1 MGISSR
7 GKCLW
12 STDKD
17 YRILVPILAHG
28 VHSVSGLALD
38 FGHGL
43 ALDFGLDHMQLVNC
57 WGVLQHKDNWIN

>member
-7 GKCLW
+7 GGCLW

-43 ALDFGLDHMQLVNC
+43 VLHFGLDHMQLVN
-57 WGVLQHKDNWIN
+57 